1 VDESGPS
8 SPGIMFRARRR
19 PVSCSSPEHSPDE
32 RSGRNLAPNRR
43 GRANQAHADVRV
55 GSSLFASRSAIARR
69 AAGRIRRLHACR
81 ENLDEHSRHDA
92 PGHTWHGA
100 SAGRGP
106 LRARRRRGPERAG
119 SDARERGAQES
130 TPPRYALARSER
142 RGRGVVGQGGGEDRS
157 ERARTPVN
165 EDRSGQRGL
174 ARSCRAVS
182 RYRGVLR

>member
-43 GRANQAHADVRV
+43 GRANQAHADVRLGRV
-55 GSSLFASRSAIARR
+55 CSRRAIARR
-69 AAGRIRRLHACR
+69 AASRIRRLRACC